1 MSKHKIFMFQLTGRF
16 VVFPQSPLFKDRKNV
31 EEHVLPLFL
40 AIIDIACTIL
50 RFPVG
55 GGRIT
60 EPFHNMLI
68 KCRSL
73 EIILPLR
80 TTRAYSVK

>member
-1 MSKHKIFMFQLTGRF
+1 MGGGGH
-16 VVFPQSPLFKDRKNV
+16 VV
-31 EEHVLPLFL
+31 PLFL
-40 AIIDIACTIL
+40 GIIYIACTIL

-60 EPFHNMLI
+60 EPYRNMLI
-68 KCRSL
+68 KCKSL

-80 TTRAYSVK
+80 TTTPYSVK